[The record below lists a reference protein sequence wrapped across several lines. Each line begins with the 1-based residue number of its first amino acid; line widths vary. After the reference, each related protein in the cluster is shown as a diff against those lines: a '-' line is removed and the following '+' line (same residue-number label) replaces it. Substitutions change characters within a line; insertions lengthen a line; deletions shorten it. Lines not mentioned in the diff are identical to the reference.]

1 MYIDEE
7 TEAQIV
13 YISSYNVGLLF
24 PGLRIYTLFTDEDFA
39 TRELKSLTGVFLYCL
54 NP

>member
-24 PGLRIYTLFTDEDFA
+24 PGLRIYILFLQMRA
-39 TRELKSLTGVFLYCL
+39 LLPGSLRVLLGYSSIV
-54 NP
+54 